1 MIRRPF
7 LFAFRS
13 AVDPDL
19 GAAGS
24 RSSAWRFQSA
34 RLQVKQAHLQR
45 LLRWNRGTPACI
57 SLHACGIRSRSGITG
72 ESALNDS
79 IQPVGGGG
87 IHPVHAFLLAASVPL
102 FLGGLFSDLAYSSS
116 YEIQWTNFASWLI
129 AGALVFA
136 GLALAWAF
144 IDLLRA
150 DRAWRGRPLVYFF
163 LLLAAWILGFVNA
176 LVHAKDAWAKM
187 PEALTLSLIV
197 SLLILGAAWL
207 GFATLRR
214 GDAR

>member
-1 MIRRPF
+1 
-7 LFAFRS
+7 
-13 AVDPDL
+13 
-19 GAAGS
+19 
-24 RSSAWRFQSA
+24 
-34 RLQVKQAHLQR
+34 
-45 LLRWNRGTPACI
+45 
-57 SLHACGIRSRSGITG
+57 
-72 ESALNDS
+72 LNDS

-136 GLALAWAF
+136 GLALVWAF

-187 PEALTLSLIV
+187 PEALILSLIV

>member
-1 MIRRPF
+1 
-7 LFAFRS
+7 
-13 AVDPDL
+13 
-19 GAAGS
+19 
-24 RSSAWRFQSA
+24 
-34 RLQVKQAHLQR
+34 
-45 LLRWNRGTPACI
+45 
-57 SLHACGIRSRSGITG
+57 
-72 ESALNDS
+72 LNDS

-150 DRAWRGRPLVYFF
+150 DRAHDELG
-163 LLLAAWILGFVNA
+163 LLAGPALG
-176 LVHAKDAWAKM
+176 
-187 PEALTLSLIV
+187 TLELI
-197 SLLILGAAWL
+197 
-207 GFATLRR
+207 
-214 GDAR
+214 